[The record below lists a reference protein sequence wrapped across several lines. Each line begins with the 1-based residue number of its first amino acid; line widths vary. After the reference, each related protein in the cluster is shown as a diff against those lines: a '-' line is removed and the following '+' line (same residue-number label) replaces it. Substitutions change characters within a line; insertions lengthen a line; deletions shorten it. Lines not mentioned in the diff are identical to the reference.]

1 MLGTTFL
8 NRYQIEAEIGRGG
21 MGAIYRVHDQVLERP
36 VALKLLTQA
45 SLGTEGRTRLLR
57 EARAAARLNHPNIVS
72 IFDAG
77 EAEDGTP
84 FIVMEWVDG
93 QSLYQRWPLPL
104 AETLSTA
111 KQICLALEHAHAH
124 QIVHRDLK
132 LENVLLTATGQ
143 VKLTDFGLARSV
155 ASRVTQE
162 GSLTGTV
169 FYIAPEQ
176 IMGQALDGRTDL
188 YALGVV
194 LYELTTGKL
203 PFNADDPLAVLSQ
216 HLYAPVVPPRTH
228 QPELS
233 PALEALIVQLL
244 AKVPDE
250 RPASA
255 AEVLHLLEAIEG
267 GATTASDPSS
277 PLDRLVRGRLIGRE
291 AERVEMMAL
300 WKQVK
305 RGESQVLLISGE
317 PGIGKTRLVRELMTL
332 VDVSGGAAYM
342 GECYAEGGAPYAPLA
357 QIVQAA
363 SILPP
368 LTAGDTLSGA
378 NGPGVREST
387 EEISPLVLADLLTV
401 APALRA
407 RFPNVPPNP
416 PLEPQA
422 EQQRLFE
429 SALELCAR
437 QAKRQPLC
445 LVLDDAHWAD
455 GGTLYL
461 IRHLA
466 RRLRGLGLPVLLVLT
481 YREVELD
488 QSRALNEVVT
498 DLQRERLATRLKLAR
513 LTREQAGTLL
523 AVMFETEISDEL
535 LDNLYRETEGNPFF
549 IEEVCKA
556 LVDQGSIY
564 RENGTWQRRDL
575 ASLQIPQSVRVAIQ
589 ARVNQLTDTAQT
601 ALRLAA
607 VIGREFDFSLL
618 LHAGELSEDAL
629 VDALEVAERA
639 QLIEEL
645 RAARYAGS
653 ETFKFMHALIPAAL
667 RESVSGLRRHRMHK
681 RVAAAL
687 EQLRLDDFETLAYH
701 YGQAGDETR
710 ARLYYR
716 KAGDRARAVYANDDA
731 IRFYTEALTLMPE
744 GEPDQFDL
752 LASRAQMF
760 DFVGRRPEQKA
771 DVEALLALAE
781 KLGDEK
787 RRLDALLA
795 QADYESA
802 VGILGADP
810 QAERAVELARQLQDP
825 VREGR
830 ALIQLGWITR
840 VQNNFTRSRD
850 SLQAAVEIFKREGLI
865 SEAAESLHTLS
876 LVLSDLGELDEA
888 QTIVREALALSQQA
902 KDRRQEA
909 TSLRRIAILLEDA
922 DKDEEAI
929 PIAEQAL
936 ALHRQLGD
944 REAECHAL
952 NVLGMLHRK
961 LGRPLVAENYTRQSI
976 EVAEAIN
983 SSVGYTNALGS
994 YYFGFLKQ
1002 RDYEGCLRFIENILQ
1017 KPFVSQNN
1025 TILNVLRLNLSGI
1038 LADIGQFERTLTIQ
1052 AEIPPVMHK
1061 LFGSALKAD
1070 TIRALAEMGQF
1081 LAAHELAQAQLQLS
1095 RTENSPLNVARNVY
1109 ELSYVLLLESE
1120 AGAADGALL
1129 RQALEAIE
1137 EALHIGGHHKFFD
1150 GMAFGQNYKA
1160 EILLALGQPSAALAA
1175 SEISLEL
1182 MEKGRA
1188 TGYFLHERFWSAHAR
1203 ALRALGRTAEAD
1215 DYLRRAQALM
1225 CEVAEKFTDPELR
1238 RSWLEN
1244 VRANRHI
1251 QADVAQYLS

>member
-1 MLGTTFL
+1 MLGATFL
-8 NRYQIEAEIGRGG
+8 NRYQIDAEIGRGG
-21 MGAIYRVHDQVLERP
+21 MGVIYRAHDTVLERP

-45 SLGTEGRTRLLR
+45 GLGAEGHTRLLR

-77 EAEDGTP
+77 EAEDGSP

-93 QSLYQRWPLPL
+93 QSLYQRWPLP
-104 AETLSTA
+104 AEDILSAA
-111 KQICLALEHAHAH
+111 KQICAALEHAHAH

-132 LENVLLTATGQ
+132 LENILLTATRQ

-155 ASRVTQE
+155 ASRVTQD
-162 GSLTGTV
+162 GLLTGTV
-169 FYIAPEQ
+169 FYVAPEQ

-244 AKVPDE
+244 AKTPDE

-255 AEVLHLLEAIEG
+255 GEVLRALEAIES
-267 GATTASDPSS
+267 GATAASEPSS

-291 AERVEMMAL
+291 AERAEMMAL
-300 WKQVK
+300 WKKVK
-305 RGESQVLLISGE
+305 TGESHVLLISGE

-332 VDVSGGAAYM
+332 VEVSGGAAYM

-363 SILPP
+363 STFPP
-368 LTAGDTLSGA
+368 LPAGDRPKVNGGLGA
-378 NGPGVREST
+378 RET
-387 EEISPLVLADLLTV
+387 HEEISPLVLADLLTI
-401 APALRA
+401 APALRV
-407 RFPNVPPNP
+407 RFPEVPPNP

-437 QAKRQPLC
+437 QARRQPLC

-455 GGTLYL
+455 SGTLYL
-461 IRHLA
+461 IRHVA
-466 RRLRGLGLPVLLVLT
+466 RRLRGMRLPVLLVLT

-488 QSRALNEVVT
+488 QTRALNEVVT
-498 DLQRERLATRLKLAR
+498 DLQRERLATRLKLTR
-513 LTREQAGTLL
+513 LTREQVGNLL
-523 AVMFETEISDEL
+523 TVMFETEISDEL
-535 LDNLYRETEGNPFF
+535 LNGLYRETEGNPFF

-556 LVDQGSIY
+556 LVEQGVIY
-564 RENGTWQRRDL
+564 RENGAWQRHSL
-575 ASLQIPQSVRVAIQ
+575 ENLQIPQSVRVAIQ
-589 ARVNQLTDTAQT
+589 ARVNQLTEAAQT

-618 LHAGELSEDAL
+618 LRAGELSDEEL

-645 RAARYAGS
+645 RGAWRGGR
-653 ETFKFMHALIPAAL
+653 ETFKFVHALIPAAL

-687 EQLRLDDFETLAYH
+687 EQLRPDDFETLAYH

-731 IRFYTEALTLMPE
+731 IRFYTEALTLMPD

-752 LASRAQMF
+752 LASRAQMY
-760 DFVGRRPEQKA
+760 DFVGRRVEQKA
-771 DVEALLALAE
+771 DVEAMLALAE
-781 KLGDEK
+781 KLGDDV

-810 QAERAVELARQLQDP
+810 QAERAVALARQLQDP

-840 VQNNFTRSRD
+840 VQNNFTQSRD
-850 SLQAAVEIFKREGLI
+850 SLRAAAEIFKREGLI

-876 LVLSDLGELDEA
+876 LVLGDLGELEEA

-902 KDRRQEA
+902 KDKRQEA
-909 TSLRRIAILLEDA
+909 TSLRRIAILLENA

-952 NVLGMLHRK
+952 NVLGILHRK
-961 LGRPLVAENYTRQSI
+961 LGRPLLAESYTRQSI

-983 SSVGYTNALGS
+983 SSVGYTNALGG
-994 YYFGFLKQ
+994 YYFSFLRQ
-1002 RDYEGCLRFIENILQ
+1002 RDYEGCLHFIETAMQ
-1017 KPFVSQNN
+1017 RPFVNQNN
-1025 TILNVLRLNLSGI
+1025 TILNVMRFNLSGI
-1038 LADIGQFERTLTIQ
+1038 LADIGQFERTIAVQ
-1052 AEIPPVMHK
+1052 AEIPDGLQK

-1070 TIRALAEMGQF
+1070 TIRALAEIGQF
-1081 LAAHELAQAQLQLS
+1081 AAARALAQAQLQLS
-1095 RTENSPLNVARNVY
+1095 RAEDSALNTARNQY
-1109 ELSYVLLLESE
+1109 ELSYVLLLEHE
-1120 AGAADGALL
+1120 AGSADATLL
-1129 RQALEAIE
+1129 PQALEAIE
-1137 EALHIGGHHKFFD
+1137 ESLAIGGQHKLFD

-1160 EILLALGQPSAALAA
+1160 EILLALEQPVAALAA
-1175 SEISLEL
+1175 SEKCIEL
-1182 MEKGRA
+1182 MERREA
-1188 TGYFLHERFWSAHAR
+1188 TGYFLCERFWLTHSR
-1203 ALRALGRTAEAD
+1203 ALRRLGHTAQAD
-1215 DYLRRAQALM
+1215 DYLRRAQTLM
-1225 CEVAEKFTDPELR
+1225 REVAEKFTNLELR
-1238 RSWLEN
+1238 RGWLEN
-1244 VRANRHI
+1244 VRANRYI
-1251 QADVAQYLS
+1251 QADVVKYL